1 MVAIH
6 GTFIAN
12 IGHASVK
19 SMSQLWPVL
28 VEWDGMGGTKR
39 PEIPGHLWSDHWNTS
54 AKSKMCKIIQDHHNK
69 GEDEIKQKQ
78 LTASPILYGG
88 IVCVSLSQGPQ
99 KPEEVGRDMAMSR
112 LPAYTT

>member
-1 MVAIH
+1 
-6 GTFIAN
+6 
-12 IGHASVK
+12 
-19 SMSQLWPVL
+19 
-28 VEWDGMGGTKR
+28 
-39 PEIPGHLWSDHWNTS
+39 
-54 AKSKMCKIIQDHHNK
+54 MCKIIQDHHNK

-112 LPAYTT
+112 LPAYNLHSPCVLVKRITNRMCLRKTATNS

>member
-1 MVAIH
+1 
-6 GTFIAN
+6 
-12 IGHASVK
+12 
-19 SMSQLWPVL
+19 
-28 VEWDGMGGTKR
+28 
-39 PEIPGHLWSDHWNTS
+39 
-54 AKSKMCKIIQDHHNK
+54 MCKIIQDHHNK

>member
-19 SMSQLWPVL
+19 SMSQLRPVGQ
-28 VEWDGMGGTKR
+28 WMGGTMGNQKTR
-39 PEIPGHLWSDHWNTS
+39 NTS